1 MMRAATHSL
10 LSQPSWS
17 VACSIDFSTG
27 QNRKGCV
34 RTSTS
39 LSQTGHTLQGGH
51 SMNRFSKGPLITVV
65 LLAAAGA
72 WIIGPALAQPA
83 PTPSAPGLS
92 PPHQSS
98 SVAEGTVVQYLMNH
112 YGEVDGLLLSN
123 GTQVQFPAHMEKNLI
138 AVVKPSRSEEH
149 TPELQSHSFI

>member
-17 VACSIDFSTG
+17 VACSIDLSTG

-51 SMNRFSKGPLITVV
+51 SMNRFSKGALVSVV
-65 LLAAAGA
+65 LLAAAVV
-72 WIIGPALAQPA
+72 WSYGPASAQPA
-83 PTPSAPGLS
+83 PTPPAPGLS
-92 PPHQSS
+92 PPGQSS
-98 SVAEGTVVQYLMNH
+98 SVAEGT
-112 YGEVDGLLLSN
+112 
-123 GTQVQFPAHMEKNLI
+123 
-138 AVVKPSRSEEH
+138 
-149 TPELQSHSFI
+149 